1 MDTASLVGAAALFA
15 GMSVFF
21 GLVAL
26 FAPVDMLSIRRSQP
40 DAVDSDYQDSQVDY
54 VPTDVLGR
62 YARPILRNFMPVLP
76 RNMLST
82 PARQRLEKLIRQAG
96 NPWRLTPDEFV
107 AIRIALSLI
116 LFVGGIIGGVLG
128 LITIPG
134 VPVIVEILAL
144 AGVGYLVPRQVYVSA
159 KEARTKSL
167 LKDLPE
173 ALDLMVVTLDSGQTL
188 EPTIRSV
195 TPQLNE
201 GVLRSEFS
209 RINTELAA
217 GSTLE
222 RSLTALYR
230 NVDSI
235 EAEAFAKAVIQS
247 SQLGASASDT
257 LRRQAQFARDNY
269 EGRIATM
276 IARLANT
283 MIIPLMATMM
293 PAFLIVV
300 LAPQLSAFTRFF

>member
-1 MDTASLVGAAALFA
+1 MDTPSLVGAAALFA

-21 GLVAL
+21 GLFAL
-26 FAPVDMLSIRRSQP
+26 FAPVDLLSLRQTQK
-40 DAVDSDYQDSQVDY
+40 DNEEEYQASQVDY
-54 VPTDVLGR
+54 VPTDILGR

-76 RNMLST
+76 QNMLSSN
-82 PARQRLEKLIRQAG
+82 ARQRVAKLIRQSG
-96 NPWRLTPDEFV
+96 NPWHLTTDEFT
-107 AIRIALSLI
+107 AIRIALALI
-116 LFVGGIIGGVLG
+116 LFVGGIIGTVLNI
-128 LITIPG
+128 ITVPG
-134 VPVIVEILAL
+134 VPAIAEILAL
-144 AGVGYLVPRQVYVSA
+144 GAIGYLIPRQVYVGA

-167 LKDLPE
+167 LRDLPE
-173 ALDLMVVTLDSGQTL
+173 ALDLMVVTLDSGQTI

-201 GVLRSEFS
+201 GVLRTEFA

-222 RSLTALYR
+222 RSLTALYH

-247 SQLGASASDT
+247 NQLGADASDT

-269 EGRIATM
+269 EGRIANM
-276 IARLANT
+276 ISRLANT

-293 PAFLIVV
+293 PAFLIVI
-300 LAPQLSAFTRFF
+300 LAPQLASFTSFF